1 MPVAGERMTAESP
14 LRDISLPPADQR
26 PARRRRPD
34 PSAPHRPASD
44 EHPLLAAHGG
54 VLTVEH
60 LGTVPYRPTW
70 ELQDELADQRRG
82 RRIGDRLLL
91 LEHFPVYT
99 IGRGGDAANLLASSE
114 RLREIGAEMIRIDR
128 GGDITFH
135 GPGQLVAYPI
145 VELRDPL
152 DLRRYVRTLEETL
165 IATAGAFGVAS
176 RRVDGRPGIW
186 IGQDRKLAAIGV
198 RVRRGVTTHGLA
210 LNVNNDLRWF
220 DEMIPCG
227 LPDTSATSMAAE
239 LGHPAPMDAVA
250 DELAAQLA
258 RRLGLRL
265 AAGPPGTIGPAG
277 GREQ

>member
-1 MPVAGERMTAESP
+1 MAAESP
-14 LRDISLPPADQR
+14 FRDISAPPTSVR
-26 PARRRRPD
+26 TRRPVRPD
-34 PSAPHRPASD
+34 ASAPHRPASN

-54 VLTVEH
+54 RLTVDW

-99 IGRGGDAANLLASSE
+99 IGRGGDEANLLAGPE
-114 RLREIGAEMIRIDR
+114 RLREIGAELIRIDR

-152 DLRRYVRTLEETL
+152 DLRRYVRTLEEAL
-165 IATAGAFGVAS
+165 MATAASFGIDS
-176 RRVDGRPGIW
+176 HRLDGLPGTW
-186 IGQDRKLAAIGV
+186 VGGDRKLAAIGV
-198 RVRRGVTTHGLA
+198 RVKRGVTTHGLA

-220 DEMIPCG
+220 DEMVPCG
-227 LPDTSATSMAAE
+227 LPDKSATSMAHE
-239 LGHPAPMDAVA
+239 LGHAAPMDDVA
-250 DELAAQLA
+250 EELAAQLA
-258 RRLGLRL
+258 RNLGLNL
-265 AAGPPGTIGPAG
+265 EAGARGVIGPAG